1 MTLFDRIIC
10 MYLLET
16 LTRTK
21 KEEKKKDF
29 PQWSV
34 LVGSTRSTSNKST
47 YTANIIECSHM
58 FRSYVNIYI
67 RSLSR
72 MLFKLCLLDSLKII
86 GVSFD
91 NVFKGESFRIL
102 NYM

>member
-1 MTLFDRIIC
+1 

-34 LVGSTRSTSNKST
+34 LVGSIRSTSNKEST

-58 FRSYVNIYI
+58 FRSYVNIDTYEVFPECFLSYVYWI
-67 RSLSR
+67 R
-72 MLFKLCLLDSLKII
+72 
-86 GVSFD
+86 
-91 NVFKGESFRIL
+91 
-102 NYM
+102 